1 MKLEKEEQVL
11 IRVMNPD
18 DLPAAMQLVESVG
31 WNQTER
37 DLRLFLEGPG
47 NIYLAAEI
55 DGRVVGT
62 VASINYGRRLAWISM
77 MIVAET
83 CRGRG
88 IGKQLLQT
96 LIGRLQAAGYRTI
109 KLDATP
115 EGRPVYRK
123 LGFREEYEIHRL
135 VRDGRPEL
143 DLSSSPN
150 PGIRFLTPD
159 DRSALIAMDRAT
171 FGADRAVLLTHLLD
185 ETPALGLVRENRL
198 VAFTCGRRGRR
209 FYQVGPVAGDTLRDV
224 RSVLSFFL
232 KQHSESSFVMDVLA
246 EQAPLLHWLESLGF
260 IPQRSFYRMFLH
272 ENRMP
277 GQPER
282 QFCIAGPEFG

>member
-11 IRVMNPD
+11 IRAMRPG

-62 VASINYGRRLAWISM
+62 AASINYGRKVAWISM
-77 MIVAET
+77 MIVAENH
-83 CRGRG
+83 RGRG
-88 IGKQLLQT
+88 ISKQLLNT
-96 LIGRLQAAGYRTI
+96 LIRRLQTAGYRTI

-115 EGRPVYRK
+115 VGRPVYRK

-135 VRDGRPEL
+135 VRNERSEL
-143 DLSSSPN
+143 DPPASPN
-150 PGIRFLTPD
+150 PGIRFLTLEDSPV
-159 DRSALIAMDRAT
+159 LIEMDRAI

-185 ETPALGLVRENRL
+185 EVPALGMARENRL
-198 VAFTCGRRGRR
+198 VAFVCGRNGRR
-209 FYQVGPVAGDTLRDV
+209 FFQVGPVAGDTLRDV
-224 RSVLSFFL
+224 RAVLSFFL
-232 KQHSESSFVMDVLA
+232 NQHTATSLVLDVLVD
-246 EQAPLLHWLESLGF
+246 QAPLLHWLESLGF
-260 IPQRSFYRMFLH
+260 TIQRSFHRMFLH
-272 ENRMP
+272 ENKIP